1 MPRLLL
7 NVAFLLSL
15 ILTLTSFAIHAAI
28 AQSDNLA
35 VRGFTEGCEAQ
46 PQPCW
51 YGLVPEQLTFD
62 EALQQLINRGFAV
75 VIAPTISDY
84 PAAMIKSGVMDCE
97 VGLLRSDQDTTLFG
111 GFYFHNCQS
120 LTLGDLL
127 EAIGTPDSISTT
139 LSCSPELSPM
149 SYYWMQYAGIGSAG
163 LSATPD
169 SWTWLSTSDSVVS
182 FDFGGSAA
190 KLNPP
195 QTWEGFIPFW
205 RYNQLHPEQILSS
218 RCGP

>member
-7 NVAFLLSL
+7 KVALLLSL
-15 ILTLTSFAIHAAI
+15 VWALASFAIHATN
-28 AQSDNLA
+28 AQPDNLT
-35 VRGFTEGCEAQ
+35 VRGFTEGCATQ
-46 PQPCW
+46 PPPCW
-51 YGLVPEQLTFD
+51 YGLVPEQISFD
-62 EALQQLINRGFAV
+62 GALQQLINRGFPVAK
-75 VIAPTISDY
+75 APNVTDY
-84 PAAMIKSGVMDCE
+84 PAATIKSGILDCE
-97 VGLLRSDQDTTLFG
+97 VGLLRSDHDTSLFG
-111 GFYFHNCQS
+111 GFYFRNCQS

-127 EAIGTPDSISTT
+127 DAIGTPDSISTT

-169 SWTWLSTSDSVVS
+169 SWTWLSTSDPVVS
-182 FDFGGSAA
+182 FDFGGNAA

>member
-1 MPRLLL
+1 MPRLLFGL
-7 NVAFLLSL
+7 AFLFTIILML
-15 ILTLTSFAIHAAI
+15 IALAGRSAY

-35 VRGFTEGCEAQ
+35 VRGFTEGCETQ

-51 YGLVPEQLTFD
+51 YGLVPEQTSFD
-62 EALQQLINRGFAV
+62 GALQQLTNRGFV
-75 VIAPTISDY
+75 VVKAPTITDY
-84 PAAMIKSGVMDCE
+84 PAATIKSGVMDCE
-97 VGLLRSDQDTTLFG
+97 VGLLRSDNDTALFG

-127 EAIGTPDSISTT
+127 DAIGTPDSISTT

-149 SYYWMQYAGIGSAG
+149 SYYWMQYAGIGSVG
-163 LSATPD
+163 LSSTPD
-169 SWTWLSTSDSVVS
+169 SWTWLSTSDPVVS

-190 KLNPP
+190 NLDPP